1 MQSVS
6 ELKGQFDIKC
16 NELEQARSELES
28 TQLELEDAKRTLR
41 LEKTSLIE
49 QESQVAAIEVLRNKL
64 SKEKEKV

>member
-1 MQSVS
+1 M
-6 ELKGQFDIKC
+6 
-16 NELEQARSELES
+16 EQAHSELES

-64 SKEKEKV
+64 SKEKEKVWVSQPYLIHQVQYKY